1 MAPKRR
7 NLFSCTIR
15 WIVQPWRKRGGGP
28 MKNRRLAVGV
38 VLVLTIFLM
47 PAFSSIVESGSPM
60 TPSETLRSALLQL
73 RNEFGDDFPEGT
85 WSGWDGSESGL
96 TATSGATPSL
106 TFDST
111 TIVLPADNTGT
122 AAPTSAGVT
131 YPDLP
136 PKRGGTVYVAINR
149 SYVDS
154 DLLRMKTVLAHE
166 LVHVG
171 QWRDPEGHYDSVG
184 GTTPYNWTKEANL
197 TDIKEIQASGLT
209 IKLLQKLL
217 KKGEF
222 KKSSIWA
229 EIKREMGNL
238 QKHLKRAVDD
248 AKNITAQGW
257 GADLLKK
264 WFPLDLIKLILW
276 KKLMLYGFATSGT
289 IKVDEVSH
297 VMEVT
302 TMMEVF
308 DSEEDGLIYG
318 LGYGQ
323 VIVEGF
329 KYLKYE
335 KEIRGHVL
343 ANGVMSY
350 YKGNFGVALNQL
362 DAYINHINAQ
372 RSKYGDEVCDGAL
385 EFVDH
390 MRSYMTV
397 VDVFPPQPEI
407 INPLDGMIIGRWSIV
422 EAVELTGADDVV
434 STVFEISPDG
444 AIWTEIGV
452 DPDPSDGWW
461 IEFDTKTLPNG
472 PYFIMATMTD
482 NAGNAGSD
490 EVSIF
495 IDNF

>member
-1 MAPKRR
+1 
-7 NLFSCTIR
+7 
-15 WIVQPWRKRGGGP
+15 
-28 MKNRRLAVGV
+28 MKNTRLAVAV
-38 VLVLTIFLM
+38 VLVLTMFTM
-47 PAFSSIVESGSPM
+47 PAFAPIVESGAPM
-60 TPSETLRSALLQL
+60 TPAETLRSALLQL
-73 RNEFGDDFPEGT
+73 RNEFGDDFPEDT
-85 WSGWDGSESGL
+85 WNGWDGDEGGL
-96 TATSGATPSL
+96 TSTSGATPSL

-122 AAPTSAGVT
+122 AVPDSAGVT

-136 PKRGGTVYVAINR
+136 PTRGGTVYIAINQ

-154 DLLRMKTVLAHE
+154 NLLRMKTVLAHE

-171 QWRDPEGHYDSVG
+171 EWRDPDGHYDSG
-184 GTTPYNWTKEANL
+184 PNGTTPYNWTKEANL
-197 TDIKEIQASGLT
+197 THIKEIQASGLT

-222 KKSSIWA
+222 KKSEIWA
-229 EIKREMGNL
+229 EIRREMGNL
-238 QKHLKRAVDD
+238 QKHLKEAMND
-248 AKNITAQGW
+248 AKNITGQGW

-264 WFPLDLIKLILW
+264 WFPRDLISLILW

-297 VMEVT
+297 VMEVAH
-302 TMMEVF
+302 MIEVL
-308 DSEEDGLIYG
+308 DSEEDDLIYG
-318 LGYGQ
+318 LGFGQ

-329 KYLKYE
+329 KYLKHE
-335 KEIRGHVL
+335 KEMRGHVL

-350 YKGNFGVALNQL
+350 YKGNFGAASNQL
-362 DAYINHINAQ
+362 DAYENHVNAQ
-372 RSKYGDEVCDGAL
+372 RNKFGDEVCDGAL

-390 MRSYMTV
+390 MRSFMTF

-407 INPLDGMIIGRWSIV
+407 INPLDGMIIGRWALV

-444 AIWTEIGV
+444 VIWTEILSDT
-452 DPDPSDGWW
+452 DPTDGWW
-461 IEFDTKTLPNG
+461 IEFDTYAFPNG

-495 IDNF
+495 IDNI